1 MIGLMFFLG
10 HIILFVVIIFCTR
23 FIKPGIK
30 RCISIIVA
38 FFIIHFSLFFENF
51 LEIFVTPVYCKLH
64 SNEPVTVYTSP
75 EEWRNKIALDI
86 NIKQISGS
94 PNSINPDDFSFY
106 YYRNLEFN
114 DKKYE
119 LFAVKN
125 QRPNIVIYH
134 EPRSSNVFRKEEYI
148 YYDIIRNM
156 VLIGKNRYSVF
167 YESLLFHRDYIEE
180 CKNIFFDDLNESL
193 NNYR

>member
-23 FIKPGIK
+23 FIKSSIK
-30 RCISIIVA
+30 RCISIILV
-38 FFIIHFSLFFENF
+38 FFIIHFALFLENF

-64 SNEPVTVYTSP
+64 SNEPVTVYTSQ

-86 NIKQISGS
+86 KIKQISGS

-134 EPRSSNVFRKEEYI
+134 EPRSSNIFRKEEYI

-167 YESLLFHRDYIEE
+167 YESLLFHMDYTESCE
-180 CKNIFFDDLNESL
+180 NVFFNDLDDSL
-193 NNYR
+193 NNYH

>member
-1 MIGLMFFLG
+1 MEVFVYLFGY
-10 HIILFVVIIFCTR
+10 IILFC
-23 FIKPGIK
+23 
-30 RCISIIVA
+30 IIVA
-38 FFIIHFSLFFENF
+38 YTKRIKPRKKKYIMTIVIFLTSHFILVFEHF
-51 LEIFVTPVYCKLH
+51 LEIFVTPIYCKLH

-134 EPRSSNVFRKEEYI
+134 EPRSSNIFRKEEYI